1 MLHDWEKH
9 CDELVGDHLTGV
21 MRLPSELSA
30 DEALRKMQASG
41 QRVALVVKA
50 DQKELGWVNLR
61 DILKT
66 VFGEVNL

>member
-1 MLHDWEKH
+1 
-9 CDELVGDHLTGV
+9 